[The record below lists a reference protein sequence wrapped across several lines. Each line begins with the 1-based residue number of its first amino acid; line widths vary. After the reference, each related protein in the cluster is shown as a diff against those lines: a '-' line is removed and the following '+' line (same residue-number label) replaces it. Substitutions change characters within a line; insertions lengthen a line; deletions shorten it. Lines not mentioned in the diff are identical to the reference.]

1 MIRYAEQGDWDAL
14 CQLDRHVSRQE
25 LVSLIA
31 LKRVLVLT
39 EKDELIGWLRYN
51 LFWDNTPFLNMLY
64 ILEPYRG
71 MGHGSRLVGHWEAEM
86 AARQYGR
93 VLTSTLSSEQAQ
105 FFYRKQGYV
114 DCGALKLPE
123 EPLEILFRKDLP
135 APKDK
140 RVEWD
145 GDAGLHNRVAE
156 QEE

>member
-1 MIRYAEQGDWDAL
+1 
-14 CQLDRHVSRQE
+14 
-25 LVSLIA
+25 
-31 LKRVLVLT
+31 
-39 EKDELIGWLRYN
+39 
-51 LFWDNTPFLNMLY
+51 
-64 ILEPYRG
+64 
-71 MGHGSRLVGHWEAEM
+71 M